1 MINLVKST
9 IKKTP
14 LSPIFHKLYY
24 KLGLPSQND
33 IYNQQVIEVMK
44 RYLQEDS
51 ICIDVG
57 ANRGEIF
64 QEIIAIAPNAKHFAF
79 EPIPDA
85 ANFLRDKYPN
95 HHIYEVALSNQQG
108 EVEFQH
114 FVNLEGYSG
123 LGNRKIHTNSLG
135 IKLEIKKFLVRT
147 NILDNIIPTASK
159 VDFIKI
165 DIEGA
170 EYLAMRGGIK
180 TITKNRPIIVFEAEK
195 DTMSLFGITPEKIY
209 DFLSNKCQLKVSKI
223 KRMLEDKPEYSR
235 KDFCHSINFHLDS
248 YFIAYP

>member
-24 KLGLPSQND
+24 QLGLPSQND

-64 QEIIAIAPNAKHFAF
+64 QEIIAIALNAKHFAF

-114 FVNLEGYSG
+114 FVN
-123 LGNRKIHTNSLG
+123 
-135 IKLEIKKFLVRT
+135 
-147 NILDNIIPTASK
+147 P
-159 VDFIKI
+159 
-165 DIEGA
+165 
-170 EYLAMRGGIK
+170 
-180 TITKNRPIIVFEAEK
+180 EK
-195 DTMSLFGITPEKIY
+195 DTMFLFGITPEKIY

-235 KDFCHSINFHLDS
+235 KDFCHSINFYLDS